1 MIQSTLAK
9 LAVTMLLASSTA
21 HAEAHKQVHF
31 PMTAST
37 CGKHIPTQE
46 LMACNIY
53 HETAG
58 EMDKTALKG
67 SLAVSFTILNRSIE
81 SGDSIREVI
90 NAPKQFS
97 WTSGKR
103 KIVLHNDIDLKAW
116 RLSKEISKRM
126 LQMQSA
132 PEGVRSWADITKGST
147 FYHEKS
153 VHPVWRHGLIKTAQ
167 IGSHVFYR
175 LPDDQPKQNKP
186 VASMTQ

>member
-21 HAEAHKQVHF
+21 HAEAHHYPV
-31 PMTAST
+31 TAST

-53 HETAG
+53 HETSVST
-58 EMDKTALKG
+58 DRTALKNSVG
-67 SLAVSFTILNRSIE
+67 ISFVVLNRAEE
-81 SGDSIREVI
+81 SGKSIRQVI
-90 NAPKQFS
+90 NEPHQFS
-97 WTSGKR
+97 WTSGTR
-103 KIVLHNDIDLKAW
+103 KIVLYNDIDRKAW
-116 RLSKEISKRM
+116 KLSKEISKRM